1 MRAWILGFAV
11 FIATEA
17 SVAAVSRE
25 PAFDETELLA
35 GLALNLAAYDVD
47 VPTRDQVFALDEE
60 MRTFI
65 APVKAFRTPQQ
76 KMQALIRGLEE
87 HGMFSLDYAE
97 ITRTASRTFH
107 DRQGNCL
114 SFTMLFVTLAR
125 AAGLSASFQRISV
138 EFIET
143 CLDLPVAFNQTFQSI
158 RLFGVGHGCL
168 QIQQLS
174 ALLGDFTGPRDGRL
188 ERTLP
193 AHFTYLLIE
202 VAQSHPAIDIDLT
215 IVRRLLASQ

>member
-97 ITRTASRTFH
+97 ITRTATSSSPARDVAHVTARRPASTAAIANTGHAVSR
-107 DRQGNCL
+107 
-114 SFTMLFVTLAR
+114 
-125 AAGLSASFQRISV
+125 
-138 EFIET
+138 
-143 CLDLPVAFNQTFQSI
+143 
-158 RLFGVGHGCL
+158 
-168 QIQQLS
+168 
-174 ALLGDFTGPRDGRL
+174 
-188 ERTLP
+188 
-193 AHFTYLLIE
+193 
-202 VAQSHPAIDIDLT
+202 
-215 IVRRLLASQ
+215 